1 VLPSYIVLHV
11 VDLPQVLKGI
21 RPDGSKAACH
31 RTLLHGD
38 AKSANFMFSADC
50 SACAAYDFQ
59 YCGEGF
65 GVRDVAYLIASSVD
79 EDVVEKQEQQ
89 LLQYYHQKLQE
100 CLQAQGKADAAQR
113 YTYDVMTAHFELCL
127 LDYVRFMAGW
137 GFWGNARWA
146 QRRAR
151 QVLGQLPQVV
161 RVARTGW

>member
-1 VLPSYIVLHV
+1 MLLHAV
-11 VDLPQVLKGI
+11 YLPQVLKGI

-38 AKSANFMFSADC
+38 AKSANFMFTADC

-79 EDVVEKQEQQ
+79 EDVVEQQEQQ
-89 LLQYYHQKLQE
+89 LLRYYHQKLQE

-151 QVLGQLPQVV
+151 QVLGRLPQVV
-161 RVARTGW
+161 QVARTGW

>member
-1 VLPSYIVLHV
+1 MHNTQLL
-11 VDLPQVLKGI
+11 QVLKGM
-21 RPDGSKAACH
+21 RPDGSKAPIH

-38 AKSANFMFSADC
+38 AKSANFMFSSDC

-79 EDVVEKQEQQ
+79 EDVVEQQEQQ
-89 LLQYYHQKLQE
+89 LLRHYHAKLQR
-100 CLQAQGKADAAQR
+100 CLQEHGKADAAKR
-113 YTYDVMTAHFELCL
+113 YTFEVMAAHHELCL

-137 GFWGNARWA
+137 GWWGNARWA

-151 QVLGQLPQVV
+151 QVMGQLQQVM